1 MFINS
6 ARSSLAWGRS
16 MSASERLE
24 RLVLAHGPP
33 GQEDEVRELIAGEV
47 LEMADEVH
55 VDRMGNLTAVKGG
68 GGRPRVMLC
77 AHMDEVGFV
86 VKHIDD
92 EGWVWFEANGV
103 INERLLQG
111 QRVSILTRRGRVDG
125 VVGAKGR
132 HLITEEEA
140 GRLTP
145 IRDMWIDIGAR
156 SRAEAEELGVRVGD
170 LGTYEKRFSRLG
182 RGDLV
187 CATSIDDRAG
197 CLALI
202 EAFKGLRNGEATAYA
217 VFSVQEEVG
226 CRGAK
231 TAAFRLEP
239 DVALVVDTTYG
250 LDPATTPKETRLRV
264 GEGPSIRA
272 LERSGASMMGHVVD
286 RRVFKLL
293 VETAEGEGI
302 PHQLEVTGMAA
313 TDAATVHLSRAGIP
327 TGEVLIPRR
336 YSHSPVEVASMGDIE
351 KAAKLI
357 SSFVNRIDSRWVGG
371 LERKLK

>member
-1 MFINS
+1 M
-6 ARSSLAWGRS
+6 RYLY
-16 MSASERLE
+16 
-24 RLVLAHGPP
+24 
-33 GQEDEVRELIAGEV
+33 
-47 LEMADEVH
+47 
-55 VDRMGNLTAVKGG
+55 
-68 GGRPRVMLC
+68 
-77 AHMDEVGFV
+77 
-86 VKHIDD
+86 
-92 EGWVWFEANGV
+92 
-103 INERLLQG
+103 
-111 QRVSILTRRGRVDG
+111 RRQ
-125 VVGAKGR
+125 
-132 HLITEEEA
+132 
-140 GRLTP
+140 GRL
-145 IRDMWIDIGAR
+145 
-156 SRAEAEELGVRVGD
+156 
-170 LGTYEKRFSRLG
+170 
-182 RGDLV
+182 
-187 CATSIDDRAG
+187 
-197 CLALI
+197 LALI

-302 PHQLEVTGMAA
+302 PHQLEVTGMAV